1 VAGVRF
7 KLNSAR
13 DRRRAYRKLAY
24 FIARD
29 IVSKRLPTF
38 HVLHLGRDGG
48 VDNHYMTPVSL
59 EPVNEKGD
67 IAVWDRDFRFF
78 LRLML
83 RLKRVV
89 EVEYDDT
96 RPAVIFTY
104 TDV

>member
-1 VAGVRF
+1 MKFRLDSVE
-7 KLNSAR
+7 
-13 DRRRAYRKLAY
+13 DRRRAYEKLVY

-29 IVSKRLPTF
+29 IANRRLPTF
-38 HVLHLGRDGG
+38 HVLHIGRDGSA
-48 VDNHYMTPVSL
+48 DNHYMTPVSL
-59 EPVNEKGD
+59 EPVNEKGG
-67 IAVWDRDFRFF
+67 IAVWDRDFKFF

>member
-1 VAGVRF
+1 MKFR
-7 KLNSAR
+7 LNSAR

-38 HVLHLGRDGG
+38 HVLHLMRDGG
-48 VDNHYMTPVSL
+48 VDNHYMTPISL
-59 EPVNEKGD
+59 EPVDEHGKM
-67 IAVWDRDFRFF
+67 AVWGSDFKFF

-83 RLKRVV
+83 RLKKVV

-104 TDV
+104 ADDM